1 MNRLVLD
8 VVDDGPPPSVL
19 GLSTS
24 LSDIS
29 LVFALNAHLG
39 WAFKRFPD
47 WPCSQP
53 PLASI
58 HALYRTHFR
67 GQDLALL
74 WNVPES
80 TEWIKAPKP
89 AALDLFSEEI
99 SAPPKRV
106 LVQKPKNL
114 HALLILEPELSPQE
128 MVILQR
134 RIASIPGVVGQ
145 NILPWSTL
153 RERENFLF
161 EPLNTEV

>member
-29 LVFALNAHLG
+29 LVFALNRSLSWGLIRHE
-39 WAFKRFPD
+39 D
-47 WPCSQP
+47 WRCVQK
-53 PLASI
+53 PLYST
-58 HALYRTHFR
+58 HALYR
-67 GQDLALL
+67 GVSAGKDISLL
-74 WNVPES
+74 WNLPES
-80 TEWIKAPKP
+80 TDWIQPP
-89 AALDLFSEEI
+89 SSTSTDLFSEEV
-99 SAPPKRV
+99 AAAPKRT

-114 HALLILEPELSPQE
+114 HALLIVDPELSQQE

>member
-19 GLSTS
+19 GLSTR
-24 LSDIS
+24 LSDVS
-29 LVFALNAHLG
+29 LVFAINAGLS
-39 WAFKRFPD
+39 WALTRYPD
-47 WPCSQP
+47 WRCIQK
-53 PLASI
+53 PLYST
-58 HALYRTHFR
+58 HALYR
-67 GQDLALL
+67 GICDGVEVSLL
-74 WNVPES
+74 WNIPDEAD
-80 TEWIKAPKP
+80 WIGAPSSGG
-89 AALDLFSEEI
+89 LDLFSEQTSEV
-99 SAPPKRV
+99 PKRP
-106 LVQKPKNL
+106 LLQKPKNL
-114 HALLILEPELSPQE
+114 HAVLIIEPELSPQE

>member
-24 LSDIS
+24 LSDVS
-29 LVFALNAHLG
+29 LVFALNRSLSWGLIRHE
-39 WAFKRFPD
+39 D
-47 WPCSQP
+47 WRCVQK
-53 PLASI
+53 PLYST
-58 HALYRTHFR
+58 HALYR
-67 GQDLALL
+67 GVSAGKDISLL
-74 WNVPES
+74 WNLPES
-80 TEWIKAPKP
+80 TDWIQPP
-89 AALDLFSEEI
+89 SSTSTDLFSEEV
-99 SAPPKRV
+99 AAAPKRT

-114 HALLILEPELSPQE
+114 HALLIVEPELSQQE

>member
-29 LVFALNAHLG
+29 LVFALNRSLSWGLIRHE
-39 WAFKRFPD
+39 D
-47 WPCSQP
+47 WRCVQK
-53 PLASI
+53 PLYST
-58 HALYRTHFR
+58 HALYR
-67 GQDLALL
+67 GVSAGKDISLL
-74 WNVPES
+74 WNLPES
-80 TEWIKAPKP
+80 TDWIQPP
-89 AALDLFSEEI
+89 SSTSTDLFSEEV
-99 SAPPKRV
+99 AAAPKRT

-114 HALLILEPELSPQE
+114 HALLIVEPELSQQE

>member
-1 MNRLVLD
+1 VNRLVLD

-29 LVFALNAHLG
+29 LVFALNAGLSWQLVRHE
-39 WAFKRFPD
+39 D
-47 WPCSQP
+47 WRCVQK
-53 PLASI
+53 PLYST
-58 HALYRTHFR
+58 HALYRGVCA
-67 GQDLALL
+67 GQDVSLL
-74 WNVPES
+74 WNLPES
-80 TEWIKAPKP
+80 TDWIQAP
-89 AALDLFSEEI
+89 AATSADLFSEEV
-99 SAPPKRV
+99 AAAPKRV

-114 HALLILEPELSPQE
+114 HALLIVEPELSPQE

>member
-29 LVFALNAHLG
+29 LVFALNHGLSWG
-39 WAFKRFPD
+39 LIRHED
-47 WPCSQP
+47 WRCVQK
-53 PLASI
+53 PLYST
-58 HALYRTHFR
+58 HALYR
-67 GQDLALL
+67 GVSAGKDISLL
-74 WNVPES
+74 WNLPES
-80 TEWIKAPKP
+80 TDWIQPP
-89 AALDLFSEEI
+89 SSTSTDLFSEEV
-99 SAPPKRV
+99 AAAPKRT

-114 HALLILEPELSPQE
+114 HALLIVEPELSQQE

>member
-24 LSDIS
+24 LSDVS
-29 LVFALNAHLG
+29 LVFALNRSLSWGLIRHE
-39 WAFKRFPD
+39 D
-47 WPCSQP
+47 WRCVQK
-53 PLASI
+53 PLYST
-58 HALYRTHFR
+58 HALYRGLCH
-67 GQDLALL
+67 GLDVSLL
-74 WNVPES
+74 WNAPES
-80 TEWIKAPKP
+80 STWIEAPAS
-89 AALDLFSEEI
+89 AAVDLFSEEVTE
-99 SAPPKRV
+99 APKRV
-106 LVQKPKNL
+106 LIKKPKNL
-114 HALLILEPELSPQE
+114 HALLIVEPELSPQE

>member
-29 LVFALNAHLG
+29 LVFALNAHLS
-39 WAFKRFPD
+39 WSLERHAD
-47 WPCSQP
+47 WRCIQK
-53 PLASI
+53 PLYST
-58 HALYRTHFR
+58 HALYRALHR
-67 GQDLALL
+67 GLNISLM
-74 WNVPES
+74 WNLPES
-80 TEWIKAPKP
+80 SDWIDRPAP
-89 AALDLFSEEI
+89 AAADLFSEEV
-99 SAPPKRV
+99 ATPPKRP

-145 NILPWSTL
+145 NVLPWSTL